1 VIGTGIGIGTGTGI
15 GIVIEGGDRGQDHV
29 TVIAESIS
37 IVQDQEIGIEIGD
50 VHAQEIEGGIGIVDV
65 HAQVI
70 EDEADL
76 EVEAETNIVQRAT
89 NHKRWITTAQTMSQM
104 VMEQFPRQWKLI

>member
-1 VIGTGIGIGTGTGI
+1 MGIVIGTGTETGIVIGTGIGIGTGTGI

-50 VHAQEIEGGIGIVDV
+50 VHAQEIE
-65 HAQVI
+65 
-70 EDEADL
+70 DEADL

-104 VMEQFPRQWKLI
+104 VMEQFPGQWKLI